1 MKYRTTIF
9 ILLITAIIVS
19 CRNNRDSH
27 NLTSEKPESIID
39 IDTTPGPPDVCCLR
53 KAIRE
58 KGDSLALEAYM
69 GYYKTYHLTDNDSI
83 LYYSW
88 FMVNKHSYY
97 RAYYIMFNY
106 WVNKYNEER
115 EKTRVADSAFIDS
128 AMTCLVIGAQKGVK
142 GCNVLLAD
150 LYANGIYFDCDT
162 LLANEC
168 YIKAGYDYATDLRK
182 LSESYYR
189 RKNLEIF
196 LDDHWTTK
204 PQMTER

>member
-1 MKYRTTIF
+1 MKRTI
-9 ILLITAIIVS
+9 IIISLITSIIVS
-19 CRNNRDSH
+19 CKSNKDTH
-27 NLTSEKPESIID
+27 GFTYEKPESKID
-39 IDTTPGPPDVCCLR
+39 IVTTPDPPDVCCLR
-53 KAIRE
+53 KAIRDN
-58 KGDSLALEAYM
+58 GDSLALEAYM
-69 GYYKTYHLTDNDSI
+69 SYYKTYHQTDNDSI

-106 WVNKYNEER
+106 WVNKYNEKR
-115 EKTRVADSAFIDS
+115 EETRVPDSALIDS
-128 AMTCLVIGAQKGVK
+128 AMTCLVEGAQKGVK

-150 LYANGIYFDCDT
+150 LYANGIYFDRDT
-162 LLANEC
+162 LLANDC
-168 YIKAGYDYATDLRK
+168 YINSGYDHVSELRK

-204 PQMTER
+204 TQMTE